1 MEIVIAVSIISS
13 IISICLVIYFFSL
26 LCDIRDT
33 LHEIR
38 DNALPKG
45 TKKSSQTVSKE
56 QTAETDSLP
65 QKTCPKCGDRHDF
78 DYPKC
83 PKCKYVYED

>member
-13 IISICLVIYFFSL
+13 VISICLVIYFFSV

-33 LHEIR
+33 LHDIR
-38 DNALPKG
+38 DNSSPTGK
-45 TKKSSQTVSKE
+45 KKSGHTLVDEQTVNM
-56 QTAETDSLP
+56 DSLP

-83 PKCKYVYED
+83 PKCKYIYEE